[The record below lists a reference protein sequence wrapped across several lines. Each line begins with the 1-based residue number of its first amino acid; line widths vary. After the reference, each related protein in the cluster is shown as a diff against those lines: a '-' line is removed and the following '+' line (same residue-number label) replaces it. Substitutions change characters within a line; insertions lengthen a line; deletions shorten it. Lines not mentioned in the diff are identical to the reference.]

1 MDYEFKDPLRL
12 ARAVRIALILW
23 LIASIGYGLA
33 AVYSIVAIGRFQRG
47 AATVEDL
54 GIVDQV
60 NQIAAI
66 PMLLVNLVTIVLV
79 ARWIYRVNKNAHTL
93 SNGMTM
99 TPGWNVGFF
108 FVPFAN
114 LWKPFEGIR
123 QAWRA
128 SVAPHDPYDAPVPG
142 WLTFWWLGWILS
154 SILGNVSFRLSLR
167 AETLDQLL
175 AVQWVDAICVPVD
188 MLTGLLLLRLV
199 GQLSEIQH
207 EAGSAETHE
216 AVFG

>member
-33 AVYSIVAIGRFQRG
+33 SVYSIVAIGRFQRG

-54 GIVDQV
+54 GVVDQV

-66 PMLLVNLVTIVLV
+66 PMLVVNLVTIILV

-142 WLTFWWLGWILS
+142 WLTFWWVGWILS
-154 SILGNVSFRLSLR
+154 SILANVSFRLSLR

-175 AVQWVDAICVPVD
+175 AVQWVDAICMPVD
-188 MLTGLLLLRLV
+188 LLTGLLLLRLV

-207 EAGSAETHE
+207 EARSAETHE